1 MLPRRRGSKTKLDEM
16 SDEEEEFN
24 IYDKLIGANNE
35 DFKDEISTDEINEL
49 IRKPQQRRASL
60 SKTKGDHL
68 AAGSKSII
76 DSISEGLASSV
87 DSNKIKFMWLSL
99 IGLFSIIGLLA
110 VLNSKSARSFSF
122 SSLTKS
128 VDGKLAIV
136 DSERT
141 PTDMLFFWHLPRSA
155 GTTFQIIASKCLGFV
170 LAAEYGG
177 AIGADNQRLRVVDL
191 AKPKG
196 KFVNVDVTTISGL
209 KRAKRLGLAQSRLAD
224 LIYSEKFQ
232 HAADLFDVKYQGR
245 AFTFM
250 RDPIERCLSLY
261 QSLSSRKS
269 FQMTLGEFAQSDLV
283 IDNYMVR
290 ELTGKENA
298 KLDERDLSI
307 AKEILG
313 KRVVIGL
320 TTDPAGSFKRFQNFF
335 GWKLSSSQE
344 KCVNELLLKDWAKKG
359 NQLQVMGGDKSM
371 QLLKNVNEY
380 DMELYAFAKE
390 LYQHQGRLIS

>member
-76 DSISEGLASSV
+76 DSISEGLASFV
-87 DSNKIKFMWLSL
+87 GSNIIKFMWLSL

-155 GTTFQIIASKCLGFV
+155 GTTFQII
-170 LAAEYGG
+170 
-177 AIGADNQRLRVVDL
+177 
-191 AKPKG
+191 G
-196 KFVNVDVTTISGL
+196 KYYIHL
-209 KRAKRLGLAQSRLAD
+209 HL
-224 LIYSEKFQ
+224 
-232 HAADLFDVKYQGR
+232 
-245 AFTFM
+245 
-250 RDPIERCLSLY
+250 
-261 QSLSSRKS
+261 
-269 FQMTLGEFAQSDLV
+269 
-283 IDNYMVR
+283 
-290 ELTGKENA
+290 
-298 KLDERDLSI
+298 
-307 AKEILG
+307 
-313 KRVVIGL
+313 
-320 TTDPAGSFKRFQNFF
+320 
-335 GWKLSSSQE
+335 
-344 KCVNELLLKDWAKKG
+344 
-359 NQLQVMGGDKSM
+359 
-371 QLLKNVNEY
+371 
-380 DMELYAFAKE
+380 
-390 LYQHQGRLIS
+390 